1 MANFANGYTLTTA
14 GAALMAD
21 VEVGKTT
28 LKLTRV
34 QLGSGTVNSTSDY
47 DNRTALVTPQNSMTI
62 TDLTTEDVDTVRT
75 CKITVSLTSDK
86 VETGYN
92 ATEIGIFANDSTGTE
107 ILYGVCY
114 DANAGYIPSKSDG
127 NNTTITFV
135 LRIATTTEATIELVL
150 PKTAQELV
158 ALVQEKAGNA
168 IDSATAAAK
177 SASEAS
183 DSAAK
188 AALSTTAAAGYSD
201 SAKASASTAAASQT
215 AAKASETAAAESASS
230 AVSTEETVAAMYMAM
245 LFDIVGPPPSEM
257 DHARFI
263 VGAGPAAMAS
273 S

>member
-14 GAALMAD
+14 GAAIMAD

-34 QLGSGTVNSTSDY
+34 QLGSGSVNAITDY
-47 DNRTALVTPQNSMTI
+47 ESRSALVAPQNSMTI
-62 TDLTTEDVDTVRT
+62 TDITTEDVDTVRT
-75 CKITVSLTSDK
+75 CKITVSLTSET

-92 ATEIGIFANDSTGTE
+92 ATEIGIFANDSAGKE

-114 DANAGYIPSKSDG
+114 DENAGYIPGKTDG
-127 NNTTITFV
+127 NNATITFI
-135 LRIATTTEATIELVL
+135 LRIVTTTKATIELVL

-158 ALVQEKAGNA
+158 SLVQDKANSA
-168 IDSATAAAK
+168 IDSATNAAK
-177 SASEAS
+177 RASEAS
-183 DSAAK
+183 DSAAN

-201 SAKASASTAAASQT
+201 SAKASASEAAASQT
-215 AAKASETAAAESASS
+215 AAKASETVAAESASS
-230 AVSTEETVAAMYMAM
+230 AVSTEETVAAMYVAM

-263 VGAGPAAMAS
+263 VGAGPAAM
-273 S
+273 

>member
-1 MANFANGYTLTTA
+1 MANFASGYVLTKK

-21 VEVGKTT
+21 VEAGKLS

-34 QLGSGTVNSTSDY
+34 QLGSGTVNSAADY
-47 DNRTALVTPQNSMTI
+47 DSRTALVTPQNSMTI

-92 ATEIGIFANDSTGTE
+92 ATEIGLFANDSTGTE

-201 SAKASASTAAASQT
+201 SANASASTAATNAATATTQATAS
-215 AAKASETAAAESASS
+215 AASATAAA
-230 AVSTEETVAAMYMAM
+230 STEENVEAMYKAM
-245 LFDIVGPPPSEM
+245 LFDIIGPPPSEM

-263 VGAGPAAMAS
+263 VGAGPAVM
-273 S
+273 

>member
-21 VEVGKTT
+21 VEAGKTT

-34 QLGSGTVNSTSDY
+34 QLGSGSVNAITDY
-47 DNRTALVTPQNSMTI
+47 ESRSALVAPQNSMTI
-62 TDLTTEDVDTVRT
+62 TDITTEDVDTVRT
-75 CKITVSLTSDK
+75 CKITVSLTSET

-92 ATEIGIFANDSTGTE
+92 ATEIGIFANDSAGKE

-114 DANAGYIPSKSDG
+114 DENAGYIPSKTDG

-135 LRIATTTEATIELVL
+135 LRIVTTTKATIELVL

-158 ALVQEKAGNA
+158 TLVQEKANNA

-183 DSAAK
+183 DSASK
-188 AALSTTAAAGYSD
+188 AALSTTTAAGYSD
-201 SAKASASTAAASQT
+201 SAKASASTAATNAATATIQATAS
-215 AAKASETAAAESASS
+215 AASATAAA
-230 AVSTEETVAAMYMAM
+230 STEEKVEAMYKAM
-245 LFDIVGPPPSEM
+245 LFDIIGPPPSEM

-263 VGAGPAAMAS
+263 VGAGPAAM
-273 S
+273 

>member
-21 VEVGKTT
+21 VEAGKTT

-34 QLGSGTVNSTSDY
+34 QLGSGSVNAITGYESRS
-47 DNRTALVTPQNSMTI
+47 ALVAPQNSMTI

-114 DANAGYIPSKSDG
+114 DANAGYIPSKTDG
-127 NNTTITFV
+127 NNTTITFI
-135 LRIATTTEATIELVL
+135 LRIVTTTKATIELVL

-158 ALVQEKAGNA
+158 TLVQDKANKA

-177 SASEAS
+177 SESEAS
-183 DSAAK
+183 GSAAK
-188 AALSTTAAAGYSD
+188 AALSATAAAGYSD
-201 SAKASASTAAASQT
+201 SAKASASTAATNAST
-215 AAKASETAAAESASS
+215 ATTQATASAASATAAA
-230 AVSTEETVAAMYMAM
+230 STEEKVAEMYKAM
-245 LFDIVGPPPSEM
+245 LFDIIGPPPSEM

-263 VGAGPAAMAS
+263 VGAGPAAM
-273 S
+273 